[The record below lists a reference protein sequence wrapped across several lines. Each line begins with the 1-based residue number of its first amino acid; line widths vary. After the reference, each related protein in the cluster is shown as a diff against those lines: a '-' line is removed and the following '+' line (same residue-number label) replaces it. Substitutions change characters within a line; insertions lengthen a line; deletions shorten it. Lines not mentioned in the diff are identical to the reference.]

1 MAFVQNYGFP
11 FYSPPPSPPSHSPF
25 LPPPYHPSM
34 QPPPSPSHPTFQPPP
49 PSHPTLPPPPSHPLL
64 PPPSPPS
71 RVPPPPSHPLI
82 PPPTPPSRVPPSP
95 PHHLLPPPPPHHFT
109 PPPPSLPPP
118 SPGHH
123 TIIIVVFVSL
133 GGLFLLGCLSFA
145 LCCFLKKR
153 KKKQINETEIVRV
166 DEHLKIQEVVVPGPH
181 GTQTVILNIDEDI
194 HVEEEINKNELKLNK
209 GSHHDHAITSE
220 SPQSKKA
227 VEIAI
232 AAASDTIQHY
242 HDHKKS

>member
-11 FYSPPPSPPSHSPF
+11 FYSPPPPLPSHSPF
-25 LPPPYHPSM
+25 LTPPPYHPSI
-34 QPPPSPSHPTFQPPP
+34 QPPP
-49 PSHPTLPPPPSHPLL
+49 PPNHPLLPPPSRVPPPPSHPLL

-71 RVPPPPSHPLI
+71 RVPP
-82 PPPTPPSRVPPSP
+82 SP
-95 PHHLLPPPPPHHFT
+95 PHHLRPPPPPHHFI
-109 PPPPSLPPP
+109 PPPPSFPPP

-153 KKKQINETEIVRV
+153 KKKQIHETDIVRV
-166 DEHLKIQEVVVPGPH
+166 DEHFKIQEVVVPGPH
-181 GTQTVILNIDEDI
+181 GTQNVILNIDEDI
-194 HVEEEINKNELKLNK
+194 HVEEEINKNELILNK

-227 VEIAI
+227 VEIAK

-242 HDHKKS
+242 HDHQKS